1 MISISLLLFI
11 LGVVFI
17 TIGYTKQVT
26 PGCHEGKKIKLVNRD
41 EFAEIN
47 GIDSSHFGSVL

>member
-11 LGVVFI
+11 LGVIFI

-26 PGCHEGKKIKLVNRD
+26 PGCHEGKKIKLVNRG